1 MLDMKFVRE
10 NPELVEKAMKN
21 RNMDMNLD
29 EFLTLEK
36 QRREILQQVE
46 TLKSERN
53 SVSQEISKMKK
64 SGENADDK
72 ILAMRALGEKISED
86 DKELKEIEQ
95 KLKDIL
101 LTIPNMPADDV
112 PVGKDDSDNPIV
124 RKWGEPTKLSF

>member
-53 SVSQEISKMKK
+53 SVSQEIS
-64 SGENADDK
+64 
-72 ILAMRALGEKISED
+72 
-86 DKELKEIEQ
+86 
-95 KLKDIL
+95 
-101 LTIPNMPADDV
+101 
-112 PVGKDDSDNPIV
+112 
-124 RKWGEPTKLSF
+124 